1 MVSQPRLMQPS
12 GAASAPRPPGRPP
25 LVAPALQP
33 LQSLPR
39 LLAVILLT
47 GLVVL
52 VWSLRDEPA
61 PSATAPGAPGITLI
75 GGGVQAAPTA
85 EIAAPQGA
93 SVPIQGPTTLSADD
107 AAAVDLPRLR
117 PNALP
122 RPPELVEPIQ
132 PGRFI
137 RFTAQP
143 GDTIYDVS
151 IVYGVTIDEILRFNP
166 ALGDGTQIRVGQLI
180 FVPAD

>member
-1 MVSQPRLMQPS
+1 MVSQPRVMQ
-12 GAASAPRPPGRPP
+12 ASRAVPAPRPPGRVP

-39 LLAVILLT
+39 LLVVILLT

-52 VWSLRDEPA
+52 VWSLQDTPSS
-61 PSATAPGAPGITLI
+61 SATATAVPGITVI
-75 GGGVQAAPTA
+75 GGAEQAAPTA

-93 SVPIQGPTTLSADD
+93 SVPIQGPTALSA
-107 AAAVDLPRLR
+107 AAAAGVDLPRLR

-122 RPPELVEPIQ
+122 RPPEPAEPIQ
-132 PGRFI
+132 PGSFI
-137 RFTAQP
+137 RFTAQR

-166 ALGDGTQIRVGQLI
+166 ALGDGTQIGVGQLI

>member
-1 MVSQPRLMQPS
+1 MVSQPRVMPPP
-12 GAASAPRPPGRPP
+12 GAASAPRPPGRAPI
-25 LVAPALQP
+25 VAPALQP

-39 LLAVILLT
+39 LLTVILLT
-47 GLVVL
+47 ALVVL
-52 VWSLRDEPA
+52 VWSLEDEPA
-61 PSATAPGAPGITLI
+61 PSATAAPGITVI
-75 GGGVQAAPTA
+75 GGAVQAAPTA

-93 SVPIQGPTTLSADD
+93 SVPIQGPTALIAAD
-107 AAAVDLPRLR
+107 AAAVDLPRLH

-122 RPPELVEPIQ
+122 RPPEPAEAIQ
-132 PGRFI
+132 PGSFI

-151 IVYGVTIDEILRFNP
+151 IVYGVPIDEILRFNP

-180 FVPAD
+180 FIPAD